1 MFKTKYIKKIAAGM
15 TAAAMLASLTACGED
30 TTWGAVIDGE
40 QIPAGI
46 FIYYLQSGYYQAQS
60 KLTANEDGTYPDV
73 FTADIEGK
81 DGKTWIYDYAT
92 EQMQKYAAIEAK
104 CAEYGVT
111 ISDEDMEAAKISVD
125 STWDYIEQY
134 YGENYFES
142 MGISQDSYLK
152 TYVSDLKYDALFDKL
167 YSPEGEHGVSEDELK
182 AYLDENYAM
191 INYIEMELRDGEGNL
206 LKSEGKAERMAMA
219 EEYVE
224 RYKAGESF
232 DSLNAEYVAYY
243 DNLVAQ
249 AEAAAAEAEET
260 TDDTSA
266 AETQTAEVE
275 TETAEA
281 DGAEAEEGETTD
293 TEAVTEVSETDTAE
307 NETDEE
313 TDEVSEE
320 AEEAASDEVSETSE
334 AAATSEET
342 AEETSEETAEETTES
357 SDEGILSD
365 DISLDDGTVNVVS
378 SNQTVIEKTGTAPSE
393 KVVSAVFN
401 AMAKGDIM
409 IIEEDEYYY
418 IVLKEDVLETDEYFN
433 EARES
438 LLYEMKNEDFEAL
451 IKTWEEAQLFTR
463 NEKSYKRYDPAK
475 LFGEE

>member
-40 QIPAGI
+40 QIPAGV

-73 FTADIEGK
+73 FTSDIEGK

-104 CAEYGVT
+104 CAEYGIT

-134 YGENYFES
+134 YGDNYFES
-142 MGISQDSYLK
+142 MGISKDSYLK
-152 TYVSDLKYDALFDKL
+152 TYVSDLKYDSLFELL

-243 DNLVAQ
+243 DNLIAQ

-281 DGAEAEEGETTD
+281 DGAETEEGETAD

-307 NETDEE
+307 NEADKVSEE
-313 TDEVSEE
+313 TEEEGTDEVSET
-320 AEEAASDEVSETSE
+320 AEAAETSE
-334 AAATSEET
+334 ETTEET
-342 AEETSEETAEETTES
+342 AEEAAES

-365 DISLDDGTVNVVS
+365 DISLDNGTVNAVS
-378 SNQTVIEKTGTAPSE
+378 SNQTVIEKTGTSPSE

-401 AMAKGDIM
+401 DMAKGDIM

-475 LFGEE
+475 LFAEE